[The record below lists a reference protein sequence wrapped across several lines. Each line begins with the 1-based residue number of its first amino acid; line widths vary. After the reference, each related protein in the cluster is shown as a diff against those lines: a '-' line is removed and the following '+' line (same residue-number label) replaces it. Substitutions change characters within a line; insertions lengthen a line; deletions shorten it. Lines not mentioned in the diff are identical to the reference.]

1 VAANTISG
9 YENIT
14 GTTSTTSTTS
24 TQSLGKDEFLQIL
37 IAQLK
42 NQNPL
47 EPLDGTDF
55 AAQLAQFSSLEQ
67 LMNLNNTLQTQSVN
81 QMTLGYAQSVNMI
94 GKTAVANSGN
104 TVTANGQAVELNYNL
119 VDDAESVTISIF
131 DKNGNIVTTWD
142 ESAKAAGMNSTTWDC
157 SAVKDGDYTFQ
168 IYAKDAFGTSVT
180 TETMI
185 TGVVTAVHFRSNEI
199 LVTLNGQE
207 IPLSKII
214 EIKNNG

>member
-1 VAANTISG
+1 VAANIISG

-24 TQSLGKDEFLQIL
+24 TQSLGKAEFLQML

-42 NQNPL
+42 NQDPLNPM
-47 EPLDGTDF
+47 DGTEF

-67 LMNLNNTLQTQSVN
+67 LMNLNTTLETQSVN

-119 VDDAESVTISIF
+119 ADDAESVTISIL
-131 DKNGNIVTTWD
+131 DKDGNIVKTWN
-142 ESAKAAGMNSTTWDC
+142 ESAKTAGMNSTTWDC
-157 SAVKDGDYTFQ
+157 SAVKNGDYTYQ
-168 IYAKDAFGTSVT
+168 IYAKDALGASVT
-180 TETMI
+180 AETMV